1 MNSISKVRV
10 AKVFTI
16 YLIAMFSGSILLN
29 SLFKGQF
36 NLSQYSPNQ
45 AEMETFACGVHCLMQ
60 NRWEALAIEH
70 SDVTGLK
77 RLINNKRRLKEAISN
92 PQPRFV
98 GNYKTVVY
106 PPIPVKYQGELSAE
120 KCALIRAEITAVS
133 KKYLGR
139 PYIYAAKGP
148 EAFDCSGY
156 TSYIMRSFGIEVSP
170 GSRIQCLQGKH
181 VDLSASKVG
190 DLLFFSRYGKGGMI
204 THVGLIL
211 ENTSEGITVIHANGP
226 RHGIMIENV
235 TKSSYW
241 KQKILFARNV
251 IDPVTTA
258 SKAVMAENQP

>member
-1 MNSISKVRV
+1 MNSVSKVRV

-29 SLFKGQF
+29 SLFKGQL
-36 NLSQYSPNQ
+36 NLSKYSPDDL
-45 AEMETFACGVHCLMQ
+45 EMEAFACGVQCLMES
-60 NRWEALAIEH
+60 RWDALAIEH

-77 RLINNKRRLKEAISN
+77 RLINNKRRLREAIAN
-92 PQPRFV
+92 PQPRFA
-98 GNYKTVVY
+98 GNYKAVVY
-106 PPIPVKYQGELSAE
+106 PPIPVKYQGELTAE
-120 KCALIRAEITAVS
+120 KCEMIRAEITDLS

-139 PYIYAAKGP
+139 PYVWAAKGP

-156 TSYIMRSFGIEVSP
+156 TSYVMRAFGIEISP

-181 VDLSASKVG
+181 VDLKEARIG

-204 THVGLIL
+204 THVGLIIN
-211 ENTSEGITVIHANGP
+211 NTAEGITVIHANGP

-241 KQKILFARNV
+241 KNKICFARNV

-258 SKAVMAENQP
+258 NKAVMAEHKP